1 MVAPA
6 CGQQRWSLFFFERTT
21 VMSFTEGCF
30 YRTYVFAFTG
40 ETPVSHDSCC
50 EADGL
55 HLLGVA
61 AEDTNPKCGGCMFL
75 KSYGVRM
82 SVGWAWL
89 TLVWLRWGHLV
100 WGGLGW
106 AAGSLPRVLVTP

>member
-30 YRTYVFAFTG
+30 YRTYVFAFTD

-55 HLLGVA
+55 HLVGVA
-61 AEDTNPKCGGCMFL
+61 LVSWPKTPTLNAEAESF
-75 KSYGVRM
+75 
-82 SVGWAWL
+82 
-89 TLVWLRWGHLV
+89 
-100 WGGLGW
+100 
-106 AAGSLPRVLVTP
+106 